1 MQAVIQKAKESDAE
15 ELSNIF
21 TLYRIYYKK
30 KPDIERA
37 KNFLLERIQK
47 KESVIFIATI
57 ENKIV
62 GFTQL
67 YPLFSSLN
75 MKRSWLLNDLYIFE
89 EYRGKGISKQLID
102 FAKQLVKETN
112 AAGIMLETEKAN
124 SVGNKLYPSSG
135 FELYDKNNFYW
146 WESPGQ
152 SL

>member
-1 MQAVIQKAKESDAE
+1 MQAIIQKAKESDVE

-30 KPDIERA
+30 NPDIETA
-37 KNFLLERIQK
+37 KSFLLERIQK

-67 YPLFSSLN
+67 YPWFSSLSI
-75 MKRSWLLNDLYIFE
+75 KRSWLLNDLYILE

-102 FAKQLVKETN
+102 SAKQLAKETN
-112 AAGIMLETEKAN
+112 AAWIMLETEKAN
-124 SVGNKLYPSSG
+124 TVGNKLYPSSG
-135 FELYDKNNFYW
+135 FVLYDKNNFYL
-146 WESPGQ
+146 WENSGE
-152 SL
+152 LL